1 MKQCSLDVLK
11 CKQCPTGE
19 FNLYDHSASYVV
31 MNLEIKVPKGVVL
44 ELLFTQSLHR
54 NCMI

>member
-19 FNLYDHSASYVV
+19 FNLSDHSASYVV